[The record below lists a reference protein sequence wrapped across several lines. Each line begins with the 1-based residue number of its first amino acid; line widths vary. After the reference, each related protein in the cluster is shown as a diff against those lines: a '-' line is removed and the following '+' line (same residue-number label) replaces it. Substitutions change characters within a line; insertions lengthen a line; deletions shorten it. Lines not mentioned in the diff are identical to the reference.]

1 MRRMEA
7 KPYSYAVTMVAA
19 ICVTVVA
26 VAARGA
32 QQPPAPASTQQP
44 PTPASTPPPAQPQE
58 QRPPAPTPPAQPA
71 ARATLPAAAS
81 SIAAKPEMYY
91 GQYVSVYATVEKSVA
106 PLAFTMDQDQTKTTG
121 KEILVLAPRLHEPV
135 QPNTYLTVMG
145 EVVPPDAAEIAKR
158 SKEAAGIADILAQNP
173 GRPVILAT
181 SVINGALT
189 DLAKFR
195 PPPMT
200 PEEASFDKAMKA
212 VGGANGALRKGVDG
226 ADVQLV
232 KTNTAILAKAFAE
245 AESFWKARSKAD
257 AVKMTQDARTA
268 VQAIETAAGAA
279 NWNDAKTHNT
289 TLGQQ
294 CATCHGLYRER
305 ADDGSFFINEKG
317 RK

>member
-7 KPYSYAVTMVAA
+7 KHYSYAVTMVAA

-26 VAARGA
+26 VAAGGA
-32 QQPPAPASTQQP
+32 QQPPPQQPPQPPAPAST
-44 PTPASTPPPAQPQE
+44 PPPAPSQD
-58 QRPPAPTPPAQPA
+58 QRPPAPPAPAQPA
-71 ARATLPAAAS
+71 ARPALPAAAS
-81 SIAAKPEMYY
+81 SIAAKPDMYY

-106 PLAFTMDQDQTKTTG
+106 PLAFTVDQDQTKTTG
-121 KEILVLAPRLHEPV
+121 KELLVLAPRLHEPV
-135 QPNTYLTVMG
+135 QPNTYVTVLG
-145 EVVPPDAAEIAKR
+145 EVVRPDAAEIAKR
-158 SKEAAGIADILAQNP
+158 SKETAGIADILAQNP

-181 SVINGALT
+181 AVINTALT
-189 DLAKFR
+189 DLAKYR

-200 PEEASFDKAMKA
+200 PEEVAYDKAMKA
-212 VGGANGALRKGVDG
+212 VGAANGALRKGVDG
-226 ADVQLV
+226 ADIQLV
-232 KTNTAILAKAFAE
+232 KTNTTILAKAFADTE
-245 AESFWKARSKAD
+245 TFWKARGKAD
-257 AVKMTQDARTA
+257 AIKMAQEARAA

-294 CATCHGLYRER
+294 CAACHGLYRER